1 MKGEPWLKGLLVYK
15 LILMSLLLFS
25 SFSFYGC
32 KGEGGGSSDSSV
44 KKVKPNSTSQSSSQ
58 NKIEDSRDKKDE
70 EELTIKSHPLL
81 KMQAVSFNGLE
92 SDSSDNQGTISESQ
106 KKALLNLSQDIRLKI
121 DPNAVTNK
129 ITHDQKNMLIKLQTI
144 RL

>member
-1 MKGEPWLKGLLVYK
+1 MKGESWLKGLLVYK

-70 EELTIKSHPLL
+70 EELTIKSHLLL
-81 KMQAVSFNGLE
+81 KLQTASSKGLE
-92 SDSSDNQGTISESQ
+92 YGSSDNQGTIS
-106 KKALLNLSQDIRLKI
+106 
-121 DPNAVTNK
+121 
-129 ITHDQKNMLIKLQTI
+129 
-144 RL
+144 